1 MAYKLIWKCKKITD
15 TGTKARIGDFF
26 FTHSNLIEK
35 PA

>member
-1 MAYKLIWKCKKITD
+1 MGVQKITD